1 MTKNL
6 TVILAVLVLAFF
18 VSTSSGLASVSSIQE
33 KLREVQ
39 LKLIKERIKL
49 IQENILD
56 LGKKRTEELVIPLP
70 PPPVPVPTREE
81 LEASINAQVL
91 ALENVIASLK
101 PRALDENVAR
111 IEKRIAAIN
120 GEFRT
125 ATGERLRELQ
135 AELVILMQEYTKIQQ
150 EVSIA
155 ISDAIKE
162 RQAIILREQIRLL
175 EERIR
180 ILPRPVP
187 APSTSA
193 LTPDKQAQFN
203 AIQEQI
209 EKIRLKILQ
218 EQIRAIQGKIQ
229 ILQSQ

>member
-6 TVILAVLVLAFF
+6 TIILAVLVLAFF

-49 IQENILD
+49 IQESILD
-56 LGKKRTEELVIPLP
+56 LGKKRTDELRAPLP
-70 PPPVPVPTREE
+70 PAPAPVPTREE

-91 ALENVIASLK
+91 ALERVIASLR

-120 GEFRT
+120 EEFKT

-150 EVSIA
+150 EVSASIT
-155 ISDAIKE
+155 DAIKE

-175 EERIR
+175 EEKIR
-180 ILPRPVP
+180 TLPRPVP
-187 APSTSA
+187 APVSIVSS
-193 LTPDKQAQFN
+193 PEKQAQFN

-229 ILQSQ
+229 TLQNQ